1 MFHLRKCRIGVVGLG
16 YVGLPLAVEFGK
28 HFDTVGFDIKPHRI
42 AELASGRDSTL
53 EVSRAELKAA
63 AGLSFTSDLD
73 SLKRCRVFIVTVPTP
88 IDEYKRPDLTPLVKA
103 SETVGKVLSKGAVVV
118 YESTVYP
125 GCTEEVC
132 IPILERESGL
142 KVNRDFFVG
151 YSPERINPGDKEH
164 RLTTIKKVTSGSTPA
179 AAEFVDKLYGTI
191 VRAGTHKASSIK
203 VAEAAKV
210 IENTQRDVNIAL
222 INELALIFNRLG
234 LDTEEVLNAA
244 GSKWNFLPFRPGLV
258 GGHCIGVDPYYLTHK
273 AQSIGY
279 HPEMIL
285 AGRRVNDNMGLYV
298 AGEIIKLMTAKRI
311 HVKGARTLVLGM
323 TFKEN
328 CPDIRNSKVVDVVR
342 ELEKYGAQVEIYD
355 PWADGQECRH
365 EYGMRPIK
373 TLTPKRYDAAV
384 VAVAHREFREL
395 GAEGVRRLCR
405 KNHVLYDIKHV
416 FRATEVDG
424 RL

>member
-1 MFHLRKCRIGVVGLG
+1 MRLRKCRIGVVGLG

-28 HFDTVGFDIKPHRI
+28 HFETIGFDVNPQRVAQLRK
-42 AELASGRDSTL
+42 GRDSTL
-53 EVSRAELKAA
+53 EVSREELRAA
-63 AGLSFTSDLD
+63 QQLTFTTDLEGLR
-73 SLKRCRVFIVTVPTP
+73 RCRVFIVTVPTP
-88 IDEYKRPDLTPLVKA
+88 IDGYKRPDLSPLVRA
-103 SETVGKVLSKGAVVV
+103 SESVGTVLSRDALVI

-132 IPILERESGL
+132 VPILERVSGL
-142 KVNRDFFVG
+142 KFNRDFFAG

-164 RLTTIKKVTSGSTPA
+164 RLTTITKVTSGSTPEV
-179 AAEFVDKLYGTI
+179 AEFVDQLYGTI
-191 VRAGTHKASSIK
+191 VAAGTHKASSIR

-234 LDTEEVLNAA
+234 IDTEEVLQAA

-273 AQSIGY
+273 AQEIGY

-285 AGRRVNDNMGLYV
+285 AGRRLNDNMALHV
-298 AGEIIKLMTAKRI
+298 AAQITRLMAAKRI
-311 HVKGARTLVLGM
+311 HVKGARVLMLGM

-342 ELEKYGAQVEIYD
+342 ELRKQGARVEVYD
-355 PWADGQECRH
+355 PWANAAECRH
-365 EYGMRPIK
+365 EYGLNPVRALKPN
-373 TLTPKRYDAAV
+373 RYDAAV
-384 VAVAHREFREL
+384 VAVAHRQFREL
-395 GAEGVRRLCR
+395 GARGVRRLCR
-405 KNHVLYDIKHV
+405 RRHVLYDIKHV
-416 FRATEVDG
+416 FPAAAVDG

>member
-1 MFHLRKCRIGVVGLG
+1 LRLRNCRIGIIGLG

-28 HFDTVGFDIKPHRI
+28 HFDTVGFDVKAARV
-42 AELASGRDSTL
+42 AELRRCRDSTL
-53 EVSRAELKAA
+53 EVTREELRSATR
-63 AGLSFTSDLD
+63 LSFTTDRDDLR
-73 SLKRCRVFIVTVPTP
+73 RCRVFIVTVPTP

-103 SETVGKVLSKGAVVV
+103 SETVGAVISRGAVVV

-132 IPILERESGL
+132 VPILERESGL
-142 KVNRDFFVG
+142 AFNRGFFVG

-164 RLTTIKKVTSGSTPA
+164 RLTSIRKVTSGSSPE
-179 AAEFVDKLYGTI
+179 AAEFVDRLYGTI
-191 VRAGTHKASSIK
+191 VRAGTYPAASIK

-234 LDTEEVLNAA
+234 IDTEEVLNAA
-244 GSKWNFLPFRPGLV
+244 GTKWNFLRFRPGLV

-273 AQSIGY
+273 AQAIGY

-285 AGRRVNDNMGLYV
+285 AGRRLNDNMALYV
-298 AGEIIKLMTAKRI
+298 AGEIVRLMTGKRI
-311 HVKGARTLVLGM
+311 QVKGARLLMLGV

-328 CPDIRNSKVVDVVR
+328 CPDIRNSKVIDVVR
-342 ELEKYGAQVEIYD
+342 ELVEYGAEVDIHD
-355 PWADGQECRH
+355 PWADSRECRH
-365 EYGMRPIK
+365 EYGMGLVRRLEP
-373 TLTPKRYDAAV
+373 RQYDAAV
-384 VAVAHREFREL
+384 VAVAHDQFREM
-395 GAEGVRRLCR
+395 GAAGVRRLCR
-405 KNHVLYDIKHV
+405 KTHVLYDIKHV
-416 FRATEVDG
+416 FRASEVDG

>member
-1 MFHLRKCRIGVVGLG
+1 MRLRNCRIGVVGLG

-28 HFDTVGFDIKPHRI
+28 HFETIGFDVKPERV
-42 AELASGRDSTL
+42 AQLRKGRDRTL
-53 EVSRAELKAA
+53 EVSRAELRAA
-63 AGLSFTSDLD
+63 QRLSFTTDLAR
-73 SLKRCRVFIVTVPTP
+73 LRRCQVFIVTVPTP
-88 IDEYKRPDLTPLVKA
+88 IDGYKRPDLTPLMRA
-103 SETVGKVLSKGAVVV
+103 SESVGGVLGRGAVVI

-132 IPILERESGL
+132 VPILERISGL
-142 KVNRDFFVG
+142 KFNRDFFAG

-164 RLTTIKKVTSGSTPA
+164 RLTTIRKVTSGSTPEVA
-179 AAEFVDKLYGTI
+179 DFVDQLYGTI
-191 VRAGTHKASSIK
+191 VTAGTHKTSSIR

-234 LDTEEVLNAA
+234 IDTEEVLNAA

-273 AQSIGY
+273 AQEIGY

-285 AGRRVNDNMGLYV
+285 AGRRLNDNMSLQV
-298 AGEIIKLMTAKRI
+298 AEQIMRLMAAKRI
-311 HVKGARTLVLGM
+311 HVKGARVLVLGI

-328 CPDIRNSKVVDVVR
+328 CPDIRNSKVADVVR
-342 ELEKYGAQVEIYD
+342 ELHKQGAQVEVYD
-355 PWADGQECRH
+355 PWASAAECRH
-365 EYGMRPIK
+365 EYGFVPVRELK
-373 TLTPKRYDAAV
+373 VNRYDAAV

-395 GAEGVRRLCR
+395 GARGVRRLCR
-405 KNHVLYDIKHV
+405 RKHVLYDIKHV
-416 FRATEVDG
+416 FPAAAVDG